1 MVLGLYVPV
10 FIAVMAHNG
19 PAAIPPVTLTNLL
32 VCELRDRSASDEGCA
47 LLLLKQP
54 VTPELA
60 VQLTE
65 CNRETLRKKINEV
78 WRGRKNLK
86 SRKSIKKLEL
96 FLAKEFLPP
105 TTPTERRSKN
115 SPQVQQLLSAQN
127 SLIKEV
133 ICTKRKLEYA
143 DAARN
148 DLFQETE
155 VLAEKLATS
164 EQVLAGH
171 VQELAGLRGEMLELS
186 DEMRALELKQ
196 NVSQKELGKAKTK
209 LSTLSTR
216 NIHKRFKARDNRISV
231 LQCELTSLKSRIQEQ
246 EVLDGKVSLYK
257 ELVANLQHQKCNLQV
272 KVSRLKKVANSFAD
286 KSEHQDDN
294 MVEYECEIKMLTE
307 KVDELTQL
315 NNLVESNHIRTFEDG
330 KYINDMR
337 ECCML
342 LMTECNVST
351 AKLPSVIDTVLKKLT
366 GKDTFRT
373 PSQPFLSRLYT
384 EARIVASQQIVG
396 TMLTNYDATDMTGNV
411 LHQDA
416 TTKFHQHWEGIQVT
430 NKDGTSL
437 SIGLKQVAG
446 GDANTYVMAFKDT
459 IKDLTLAV
467 TSSSSDAD
475 KKRSQLI
482 TSLKSLMSDQCSTN
496 GLFNKAIHDI
506 REGLL
511 PAVIKNFD
519 QLPQTEKSE
528 IAEMGTF
535 ACRMHLLANLAPAAD
550 KALAAY
556 ELSVCEDPQNPE
568 SYQSYGSGTHR
579 LVRSAAK
586 AFTQRGCD
594 KAGVHS
600 YFETF
605 LRSRGQENH
614 LVTFHG
620 HRFNIAF
627 YDAAAVYYHRKDI
640 TEFLDAWPNP
650 NGLLKAVTFD
660 VTQHVFLAGVRALGM
675 VHKLVTEPL
684 QSLIKCSGS
693 ILDLNKDLFALQST
707 LSEWMGDGAKPFS
720 GATVFN
726 EERVHL
732 VKDKLFDAL
741 FASTQDAYMDSL
753 TQVALKLISTEMLI
767 LLERQAASQLPE
779 GELWD
784 PSSKMLAMAKNVPK
798 HNIISERDMAILDNL
813 LRSKPA
819 ASATLIETTVLWVN
833 NKPSIWLDN
842 LTLDERD
849 KALNEARE
857 KAPAYRKLVKERQQ
871 LLKEQLQKRLK
882 CKQQEKAE
890 REGKAAGYKLQLS
903 REIMD
908 ICGGVWKK
916 EEIHSHLERIA
927 REVNIGKTLTEREE
941 KALIESRS
949 REVLLK
955 QLKFNKVVIRAK
967 GARSLFQASCK
978 GKKFSSLQ
986 LLENLRNVL
995 DLNEHEPEE
1004 NHEKVV
1010 AYKEQDER
1018 EMAVHEKK
1026 GRMLAQLFEARKKRK
1041 RKQQQCYLPKLIAD
1055 PQLLVGK
1062 TVQHK
1067 CVEEGESDWFDGNV
1081 LSIEKTTK
1089 DPAKTVYNIRYNES
1103 PTHIMAFSLIAEL
1116 RKGNLIIKD

>member
-1 MVLGLYVPV
+1 MFLGLYVPV
-10 FIAVMAHNG
+10 FMAAIS
-19 PAAIPPVTLTNLL
+19 PAALPPVTLTNLL
-32 VCELRDRSASDEGCA
+32 VCELRDRSATDEGCA
-47 LLLLKQP
+47 LLLLQQP
-54 VTPELA
+54 LNPELA

-65 CNRETLRKKINEV
+65 CIRETLRKKINQV
-78 WRGRKNLK
+78 WRIRKNLK
-86 SRKSIKKLEL
+86 SRKSTKKLEL

-105 TTPTERRSKN
+105 TAPTERRSEDP
-115 SPQVQQLLSAQN
+115 PQVQQLLRRQDT
-127 SLIKEV
+127 LIKEV
-133 ICTKRKLEYA
+133 IYTKRKLNCA
-143 DAARN
+143 DAERK
-148 DLFQETE
+148 DLFLQTE
-155 VLAEKLATS
+155 LLAGQLATS
-164 EQVLAGH
+164 EQVSAGH
-171 VQELAGLRGEMLELS
+171 VQELAGLRCDMLELS
-186 DEMRALELKQ
+186 DEMRELELKQ
-196 NVSQKELGKAKTK
+196 NVSQNELGKAKTK

-216 NIHKRFKARDNRISV
+216 NIHKRFKIRDNKISV
-231 LQCELTSLKSRIQEQ
+231 LQCELASLKSTIQEQ
-246 EVLDGKVSLYK
+246 EVLDGEVSMYK
-257 ELVANLQHQKCNLQV
+257 DLVANLQHQKCNLQV
-272 KVSRLKKVANSFAD
+272 KVSRLKKVANSLTD
-286 KSEHQDDN
+286 KSEHQDEN
-294 MVEYECEIKMLTE
+294 MVEYEYEIKILTE
-307 KVDELTQL
+307 KVNELMQL
-315 NNLVESNHIRTFEDG
+315 NNLVESNHISTFEDG

-351 AKLPSVIDTVLKKLT
+351 SKLPSVIDTVLKKLT
-366 GKDTFRT
+366 GKEMFRT

-511 PAVIKNFD
+511 PAVIENFD
-519 QLPQTEKSE
+519 QLPETEKSE

-568 SYQSYGSGTHR
+568 SYQTYGSGTHR

-605 LRSRGQENH
+605 LRGRGQENH

-650 NGLLKAVTFD
+650 NGLLKAVAFD
-660 VTQHVFLAGVRALGM
+660 VKQHVFLAGVRALGM

-693 ILDLNKDLFALQST
+693 ILDLNKDLFALQSA

-720 GATVFN
+720 GAIVFN

-741 FASTQDAYMDSL
+741 FASTEDAYMDSL
-753 TQVALKLISTEMLI
+753 TQVALELISTEMLI
-767 LLERQAASQLPE
+767 LLERQATSQLPE

-784 PSSKMLAMAKNVPK
+784 PSTKMLEIAKNVPK

-819 ASATLIETTVLWVN
+819 ASATFIETTVLWVN
-833 NKPSIWLDN
+833 NKPSIWLDS
-842 LTLDERD
+842 LTLEERD
-849 KALNEARE
+849 RALNEARE

-890 REGKAAGYKLQLS
+890 KEGKAAGYKLQLS

-908 ICGGVWKK
+908 TCGGVWKK
-916 EEIHSHLERIA
+916 DEIHRHLEKIA
-927 REVNIGKTLTEREE
+927 REVNIEKTLTEREG
-941 KALIESRS
+941 KALVESQS

-955 QLKFNKVVIRAK
+955 QLKFNKVVIGAK

-978 GKKFSSLQ
+978 GKKLSSSE

-995 DLNEHEPEE
+995 DLNEHKPEE
-1004 NHEKVV
+1004 NQEEKVV
-1010 AYKEQDER
+1010 VYKEQDER
-1018 EMAVHEKK
+1018 DMAVHEKK
-1026 GRMLAQLFEARKKRK
+1026 GRMMAQLFEARKKRK
-1041 RKQQQCYLPKLIAD
+1041 TKQQQCYLPKLIAD

-1067 CVEEGESDWFDGNV
+1067 CVAEGESDWFDGIV
-1081 LSIEKTTK
+1081 LSIEKSTK

-1103 PTHIMAFSLIAEL
+1103 PTYIMAFSLIAEL